1 MMVSSRAVQCG
12 GVRSPARRPARPVLD
27 TGEEKFSR
35 QNLGRPLS
43 RTPVAGRREGD
54 GGQLVPATAKRR
66 NTMRFMTMIKS
77 DESMPWGPPP
87 PALWEAMAAFA
98 QEGALNGTLIEQAGL
113 GSSAQGAI
121 VSLAN
126 GSIKVIDGP
135 FAESKELIGGYA
147 VTEVRSKEEAIELG
161 RRLLQIHLDNWP
173 GWEGSCEIR
182 QLFLDTGEAGPS

>member
-1 MMVSSRAVQCG
+1 
-12 GVRSPARRPARPVLD
+12 
-27 TGEEKFSR
+27 
-35 QNLGRPLS
+35 
-43 RTPVAGRREGD
+43 
-54 GGQLVPATAKRR
+54 
-66 NTMRFMTMIKS
+66 MRFMTMIKS

-98 QEGALNGTLIEQAGL
+98 QEGAINGTLIEQAGL

-126 GSIKVIDGP
+126 GSIKVVD
-135 FAESKELIGGYA
+135 GYA

-182 QLFLDTGEAGPS
+182 QLFQDNGESGPS

>member
-1 MMVSSRAVQCG
+1 
-12 GVRSPARRPARPVLD
+12 
-27 TGEEKFSR
+27 
-35 QNLGRPLS
+35 
-43 RTPVAGRREGD
+43 
-54 GGQLVPATAKRR
+54 
-66 NTMRFMTMIKS
+66 MRFMTMIKS

-87 PALWEAMAAFA
+87 PALFKAMAAYA
-98 QEGALNGTLIEQAGL
+98 QEGALNGTLVEQAGL

-121 VSLAN
+121 VSLAD

-147 VTEVRSKEEAIELG
+147 VIEVRSKEEVIELG

-182 QLFLDTGEAGPS
+182 QLFLDNGDAGPS

>member
-1 MMVSSRAVQCG
+1 MA
-12 GVRSPARRPARPVLD
+12 L
-27 TGEEKFSR
+27 TGAPP
-35 QNLGRPLS
+35 Q
-43 RTPVAGRREGD
+43 REGD
-54 GGQLVPATAKRR
+54 
-66 NTMRFMTMIKS
+66 TMRFMTMIKS

-98 QEGALNGTLIEQAGL
+98 KEGALNGTLIEQAGL

-161 RRLLQIHLDNWP
+161 RRLMQI
-173 GWEGSCEIR
+173 
-182 QLFLDTGEAGPS
+182 